1 MSEAKVVLE
10 RHGAVAHLVLNRPQK
25 LNAIDGDCLG
35 LLREHVAAVEAD
47 AAIRAVVVRGGGRA
61 FCAGADLD
69 YVGSIVGDARVFAAF
84 LADWHRT
91 FDAIAECTRPT
102 IAAVHGLALAGGF
115 ELTLACDFVVMAGDA
130 QMGDQHANFGLVA
143 GGGATQRLP
152 RLIGE
157 RQAKWLLLSG
167 ERVDAARAL
176 QLGLANAVVPPDEL
190 LARAGAMAAVLCAK
204 SPLANANVK
213 EAVRLG
219 LAADLHTGLA
229 IERRIGV
236 QHMQSEDVQIGLRAF
251 QTRTQPQFKGQ

>member
-1 MSEAKVVLE
+1 MSEAKVLLE
-10 RHGAVAHLVLNRPQK
+10 RHGTVAHLVLNRPQK
-25 LNAIDGDCLG
+25 LNAIDGDCLR
-35 LLREHVAAVEAD
+35 LLRAHIATIEVD
-47 AAIRAVVVRGGGRA
+47 AAIRAVVIRGAGRA

-69 YVGSIVGDARVFAAF
+69 YVGPIFTDPRGYGAF
-84 LADWHRT
+84 LAEWHQT
-91 FDAIAECTRPT
+91 FDGIADCSRPT

-130 QMGDQHANFGLVA
+130 HMGDQHANFGLIA

-152 RLIGE
+152 RLIGV

-167 ERVDAARAL
+167 DRVDAARAL
-176 QLGLANAVVPPDEL
+176 QLGLANAIVPPGEL
-190 LARAGAMAAVLCAK
+190 LTRAEEMAAVLSAK
-204 SPLANANVK
+204 SPLANAHAK

-236 QHMQSEDVQIGLRAF
+236 QHMQSEDVQIGLQAF
-251 QTRTQPQFKGQ
+251 HTRTQPQFKGR